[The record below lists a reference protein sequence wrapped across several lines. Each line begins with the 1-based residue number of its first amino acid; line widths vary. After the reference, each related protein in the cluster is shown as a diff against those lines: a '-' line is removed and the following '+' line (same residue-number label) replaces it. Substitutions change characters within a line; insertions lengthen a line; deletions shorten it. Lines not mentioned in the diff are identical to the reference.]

1 MANPIAGFVENVFT
15 RVDLVPKI
23 PGDRLWDLDC
33 PRVKAVDHKC
43 LHRDGLVRALEG
55 VHIES
60 GLLPVLVNAE
70 VAHFLLHRGLTAS
83 ASIFSYRR
91 TGAIEGFA
99 QKLEETISLNRPQ
112 TPLRLQG
119 RAELASDRARLH
131 GATHRG

>member
-1 MANPIAGFVENVFT
+1 VANPIARFVENVFT
-15 RVDLVPKI
+15 RINLVPQI
-23 PGDRLWDLDC
+23 LGDGPWDIGR
-33 PRVKAVDHKC
+33 PRVKAVDYKR
-43 LHRDGLVRALEG
+43 LHRNGLVRALEG